1 MSDSTNSDLSSMSD
15 DDSEYNFI
23 PGPYAGPY
31 YNVEKE
37 QESNNS
43 DSDSENEEQFDGDRA
58 YTDEPLASKEWLKEY
73 KKEQEDKNKRLESL
87 KDRLSGKESLSNC

>member
-1 MSDSTNSDLSSMSD
+1 MSDFSNSDLSSMSD

-31 YNVEKE
+31 YVEKE
-37 QESNNS
+37 QESLN
-43 DSDSENEEQFDGDRA
+43 DSDSENEEFGGDRA

-73 KKEQEDKNKRLESL
+73 KKQQEERKKRLDSL
-87 KDRLSGKESLSNC
+87 KDRLSGKESLSNW